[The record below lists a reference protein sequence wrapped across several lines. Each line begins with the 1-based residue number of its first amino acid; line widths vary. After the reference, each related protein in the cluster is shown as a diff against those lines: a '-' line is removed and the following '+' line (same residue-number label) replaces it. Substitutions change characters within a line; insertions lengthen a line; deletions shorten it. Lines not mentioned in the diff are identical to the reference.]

1 MNDTNKC
8 IHDIAI
14 AILPKALNEDDVPIY
29 ISEEGN
35 VQVNSSTIVNTYVR
49 LCEALSHE
57 FTN

>member
-14 AILPKALNEDDVPIY
+14 AILPKALNEADIPIY
-29 ISEEGN
+29 VSEEGN

>member
-14 AILPKALNEDDVPIY
+14 AILPKALNEADVPIY